1 MENIDNLDDNH
12 LFDLIIQE
20 IGAFGIFQKTILA
33 LSLIA
38 SLVAACNHLSP
49 IYLTFTP
56 NFKCVNGTAE
66 NQVRYQIGEISK
78 RK

>member
-1 MENIDNLDDNH
+1 MNDTVNMDNVDTMDDNY
-12 LFDLIIQE
+12 LFDLIMQE
-20 IGAFGIFQKTILA
+20 IGGFGIYQKTILV

-56 NFKCVNGTAE
+56 NFKCVNETAE
-66 NQVRYQIGEISK
+66 NQVPK
-78 RK
+78 

>member
-1 MENIDNLDDNH
+1 MINFVNMENVDTMDDNN
-12 LFDLIIQE
+12 LFDLIMQE
-20 IGAFGIFQKTILA
+20 IGGFGIFQKTILA

-56 NFKCVNGTAE
+56 NFKCVNETAE
-66 NQVRYQIGEISK
+66 NQVGK
-78 RK
+78 